1 MSRRGMSN
9 PCRDM
14 GYPACALLRWHSLTK
29 KKNNNWHLARSIGSS
44 RHHGRVSFRLLGAKK
59 TNDNLL
65 AASLGGSSRHRGRV
79 SSWLLGGKVWGSLEF
94 SSPGPWQPGKKYA
107 GRDNV
112 HKDDTEWAC
121 VHQNFQQ
128 RWPSPRHPT
137 QTETSSQ
144 VV

>member
-29 KKNNNWHLARSIGSS
+29 KTTTGNLLAASGAPGIMDESASGSW
-44 RHHGRVSFRLLGAKK
+44 GRKK

-144 VV
+144 AV